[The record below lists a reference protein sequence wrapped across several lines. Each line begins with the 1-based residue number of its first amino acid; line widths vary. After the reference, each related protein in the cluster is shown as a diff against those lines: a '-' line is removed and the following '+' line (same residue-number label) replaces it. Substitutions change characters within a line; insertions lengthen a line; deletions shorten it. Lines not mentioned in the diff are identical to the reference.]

1 VKLLAL
7 FRSEDMKSAWLFVW
21 GVGAGLL
28 GISIGTISA
37 LAEPVSLFAP
47 ILPEIRQKL
56 PQGLQ
61 MRLPATLP
69 ERPETL
75 YPFVQANNR
84 GLQVYLAIEPEC
96 DRPSCS
102 VGGAAVFTQAGFAS
116 WQRKLE
122 NAEAIALPNGIQGY
136 YLKLGEGED
145 ADHYVIW
152 QQDGSNYV
160 IGTDSRNTDRQE
172 LAQIA
177 ASMVIEPP
185 IR

>member
-1 VKLLAL
+1 
-7 FRSEDMKSAWLFVW
+7 MKSVRLFFW
-21 GVGAGLL
+21 GLGVGLL
-28 GISIGTISA
+28 GIGIGTISA
-37 LAEPVSLFAP
+37 QAEPAPLFAP
-47 ILPEIRQKL
+47 ILPEIREKL

-75 YPFVQANNR
+75 YPFVKANDR
-84 GLQVYLAIEPEC
+84 GLQVYLAIDAEC

-102 VGGAAVFTQAGFAS
+102 VGGASVFTQTGFAS

-152 QQDGSNYV
+152 QQDGAGYV
-160 IGTDSRNTDRQE
+160 IGTDSRNTERQE
-172 LAQIA
+172 LVQIA
-177 ASMVIEPP
+177 ASMVSEPP